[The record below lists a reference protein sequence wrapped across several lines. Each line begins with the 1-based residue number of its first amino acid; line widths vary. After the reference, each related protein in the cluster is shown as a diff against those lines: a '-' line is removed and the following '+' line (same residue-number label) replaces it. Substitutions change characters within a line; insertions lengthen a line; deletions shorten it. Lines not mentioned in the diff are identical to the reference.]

1 MKISSYSFLN
11 NSARIFKNIFDIQK
25 DRYDLLNL
33 KLKKEV
39 FKPKLVIKNLSKVMQ
54 HRAEEKRER
63 TKYEEK

>member
-1 MKISSYSFLN
+1 MKISSYFFLN

-39 FKPKLVIKNLSKVMQ
+39 FKSKLVIKNLSKVMQ
-54 HRAEEKRER
+54 HRAEEKRET